1 MTNVTKSG
9 KKGSMSASCSTLRSR
24 VRFFYFRVQEVCFSR
39 KAVIVLAAKFVF
51 FLGALNALLLA
62 PAGPAF
68 VDWISQANAR
78 ISAALLEF
86 CGIETEVQKATIFS
100 DSTALTVLGGC
111 SAVEVWFFLVAAILS
126 FPCSVLCKIVGLCA
140 SLALVQCINLLR
152 ITTLF
157 WLTRHSSHSFEIAH
171 EAIWPTLMN
180 LFAIVF
186 LGIWLTWA
194 TNIPT
199 KQ

>member
-9 KKGSMSASCSTLRSR
+9 KKGSMLASCSTLRSR
-24 VRFFYFRVQEVCFSR
+24 GRFFCFRVQEACFSR
-39 KAVIVLAAKFVF
+39 KAVIILAAKFVF
-51 FLGALNALLLA
+51 FLGALNVLLLA
-62 PAGPAF
+62 PAGTAF

-86 CGIETEVQKATIFS
+86 CGIGTEVQKATIFS
-100 DSTALTVLGGC
+100 DSSALTVLGGC
-111 SAVEVWFFLVAAILS
+111 SAVEVCFFLVAAILA
-126 FPCSVLCKIVGLCA
+126 FPCSVLCKIAGLCA
-140 SLALVQCINLLR
+140 SLALVQGINLLR

-171 EAIWPTLMN
+171 EAIWPALLN
-180 LFAIVF
+180 LSAIVF
-186 LGIWLTWA
+186 LGIWLAWA
-194 TNIPT
+194 TKIPT

>member
-51 FLGALNALLLA
+51 FLGALNALLLSS
-62 PAGPAF
+62 AGTAF

-100 DSTALTVLGGC
+100 DSSALTVLGGC
-111 SAVEVWFFLVAAILS
+111 SAVEVWFFLFAAILA
-126 FPCSVLCKIVGLCA
+126 FPCSVLCKIAGLCA
-140 SLALVQCINLLR
+140 SLALVQGINLLR

-171 EAIWPTLMN
+171 EAIWPALLN
-180 LFAIVF
+180 LSAIVF
-186 LGIWLTWA
+186 LGIWLAWA
-194 TNIPT
+194 TKIPA